1 MCCEDVS
8 IAAIDRVIELWKWV
22 GIIGL
27 IVLNHR
33 SICGQQVGFL
43 RWHIGLDA
51 GLQHSKFYGSDA
63 NRTFI
68 LLPSIPVI
76 GLELGYMPSVR

>member
-43 RWHIGLDA
+43 R
-51 GLQHSKFYGSDA
+51 
-63 NRTFI
+63 
-68 LLPSIPVI
+68 
-76 GLELGYMPSVR
+76 